1 MALNQ
6 DFINLGGTFLTPPN
20 RIKSYLTNIKAF
32 VFDWDGVF
40 NDGRKTSET
49 DSTFSE
55 IDSMGINLL
64 RFDYW
69 LRSRH
74 FLQIFILT
82 GMKNQ
87 SATEFSKREHFDGIF
102 LNSKNKKEAFDSI
115 CKNYNITPKEIAFVF
130 DDVLDIEVAKLSG
143 LSFCAGRQSNPLLLK
158 YIKQNSIC
166 NYITAFS
173 GENHAVR
180 EICELLLGLS
190 GNYNR
195 TLELRVQYKG
205 EYEEYLNKRNSI
217 NTNIVLFT

>member
-6 DFINLGGTFLTPPN
+6 EFVNLGGTFLTPADL
-20 RIKSYLTNIKAF
+20 IKSSLANIKAF

-55 IDSMGINLL
+55 TDSMGINLL

-69 LRSRH
+69 LRNKQ
-74 FLQIFILT
+74 FLRIFILT

-87 SATEFSKREHFDGIF
+87 SAIEFSRREHFDGIF
-102 LNSKNKKEAFDSI
+102 LNSKNKIEAFESI
-115 CKNYNITPKEIAFVF
+115 CNNHKIAAKEITYVF

-143 LSFCAGRQSNPLLLK
+143 LSFCVGRKSNPLLLN
-158 YIKQNSIC
+158 YIKQNKIC
-166 NYITAFS
+166 NYISAFS

-180 EICELLLGLS
+180 EICELSIGLS
-190 GNYNR
+190 GDYNR
-195 TLELRVQYKG
+195 TLELRVRYKG

-217 NTNIVLFT
+217 DTDVVLFR

>member
-6 DFINLGGTFLTPPN
+6 EFVNLGGTFLTPADL
-20 RIKSYLTNIKAF
+20 IKSSLANIKAF

-55 IDSMGINLL
+55 TDSMGINLL

-69 LRSRH
+69 LRNKQ
-74 FLQIFILT
+74 FLRIFILT

-87 SATEFSKREHFDGIF
+87 SAIEFSRREHFDGIY
-102 LNSKNKKEAFDSI
+102 LNCKNKKEAFDSI
-115 CKNYNITPKEIAFVF
+115 CNDHKIAAKEITYVF
-130 DDVLDIEVAKLSG
+130 DDVLDIEVARLSG
-143 LSFCAGRQSNPLLLK
+143 LSFCVGRKSNPLLIN
-158 YIKQNSIC
+158 YIKQNKIC
-166 NYITAFS
+166 DYISAFS

-180 EICELLLGLS
+180 EICELSIGLS

-195 TLELRVQYKG
+195 TLELRVKYKG

-217 NTNIVLFT
+217 STNVVLFP